1 MDLLVP
7 LPVVNRVGIIN
18 YVLILDQDTMRTY
31 WSRKIY
37 VDESQQQY
45 SIHVTHILLAKFSVV
60 VIRGIVHNDS
70 IMFLR

>member
-1 MDLLVP
+1 M
-7 LPVVNRVGIIN
+7 
-18 YVLILDQDTMRTY
+18 LILDQDTMRTY

-70 IMFLR
+70 IMFLLPKLLVDRIIGTNHSL

>member
-1 MDLLVP
+1 
-7 LPVVNRVGIIN
+7 
-18 YVLILDQDTMRTY
+18 MRTY

-70 IMFLR
+70 IMLLLPELLVDRIIGTNHSL

>member
-1 MDLLVP
+1 M
-7 LPVVNRVGIIN
+7 
-18 YVLILDQDTMRTY
+18 LILDQDTMRTY

-70 IMFLR
+70 IMLLLPELLVDRIIGTNHSL

>member
-1 MDLLVP
+1 M
-7 LPVVNRVGIIN
+7 
-18 YVLILDQDTMRTY
+18 LILDQDTMRTY

-45 SIHVTHILLAKFSVV
+45 SLHVTHILLAKFSVV

-70 IMFLR
+70 IMLLLPELLVDRIIGTNHSL

>member
-1 MDLLVP
+1 
-7 LPVVNRVGIIN
+7 
-18 YVLILDQDTMRTY
+18 VLILDQDTMRTY

-70 IMFLR
+70 IMLLLPELLVDRIIGTNHSL